1 MSKSLFALGAVA
13 ILAGCGDP
21 QVILKGERLP
31 VRAPLAAETTDTDAL
46 PTNAPEEAPISTV
59 FEAPSMAANTE
70 WTHVAGSP
78 THLSGHPS
86 LSGAPELIWTAGI
99 GTGNSRKHRITA
111 DPVIAD
117 GRVFTLDSRSKVMA
131 ISTAGET
138 LWSRD
143 LTPLGE
149 RNDDASG
156 GGVAVADGKVF
167 ATTGFGEVIAMDP
180 ATGAEVWRQ
189 ALDAPASSAPTVVDG
204 LVYVVS
210 RDNRAWAINATDGRV
225 KWQIPGTPSISG
237 VVGGSSPAVTDR
249 VAIFPFASGELVA
262 TLRQGGVRL
271 WGSQVSGKRRG
282 AAYANITD
290 ITADPVVAGNVIY
303 TGNQSGRAV
312 ALSLNSGERL
322 WTAREGAVGP
332 VTVAGNSV
340 FLVSDQSKLIRLD
353 AETGETVWTTEMP
366 YFKRERARRSKAIYA
381 HYGPVL
387 AGGNLWVASDD
398 GTLKSYDPETGAARA
413 TLDIPGGAASSL
425 SVAGSTMYVLSGRGQ
440 LHAYR

>member
-1 MSKSLFALGAVA
+1 MSRSLFAFGAIAV
-13 ILAGCGDP
+13 LAGCADP

-31 VRAPLAAETTDTDAL
+31 VRAPISSEASDPNAL
-46 PTNAPEEAPISTV
+46 SAGGSESAPVNTA

-78 THLSGHPS
+78 THLGGHPN
-86 LSGAPELIWTAGI
+86 LSAAPQLVWTAGI

-111 DPVIAD
+111 DPVIAG
-117 GRVFTLDSRSKVMA
+117 GRVFTLDSRSKVVA
-131 ISTAGET
+131 VSTAGET

-156 GGVAVADGKVF
+156 GGVAVAGGKVF

-180 ATGAEVWRQ
+180 ATGAEAWRQ

-204 LVYVVS
+204 MVYVVS
-210 RDNRAWAINATDGRV
+210 RDNRAWAIDANDGRV
-225 KWQIPGTPSISG
+225 KWQLPGTPSISG

-290 ITADPVVAGNVIY
+290 ITADPVVSGDVIY

-340 FLVSDQSKLIRLD
+340 FLVSDQSELIRLD
-353 AETGETVWTTEMP
+353 AATGEKVWGTQMP
-366 YFKRERARRSKAIYA
+366 YFKRERAKRSKAIYA

-387 AGGNLWVASDD
+387 AGGNLWIASDD
-398 GTLKSYDPETGAARA
+398 GTLKSYDPETGTARA
-413 TLDIPGGAASSL
+413 TLDLPGGAASSL
-425 SVAGSTMYVLSGRGQ
+425 SVAGGTMYVLSGRGQ